1 MRGLNNMLPENAV
14 LIIIDIQAGFDDP
27 KWGARNNPE
36 AESNVRR
43 LLGTWRKSGLPVV
56 HTQHLSTE
64 EASPLRPGQPGCE
77 FKSEARPESGEPVF
91 GKKVNSAFIGTELE
105 SYLRNQGYDTLVI
118 AGLTTNHCV
127 STTARM
133 AGNLG
138 FKTYVVSDATATFE
152 RKDHEG
158 RHYSAEEVHAISL
171 ANLHEEFATILSTE
185 TVIESVRP

>member
-1 MRGLNNMLPENAV
+1 MLPDNAV
-14 LIIIDIQAGFDDP
+14 LVIIDIQAGFDDP

-36 AESNVRR
+36 AEDNVSR
-43 LLGTWRKSGLPVV
+43 LLGAWRKSGLPVV

-64 EASPLRPGQPGCE
+64 DASPLRPGQPGCE
-77 FKSEARPESGEPVF
+77 FKSGAQPESGEPVF

-105 SYLRNQGYDTLVI
+105 SYLRGQGVDTLVI

-152 RKDHEG
+152 RTDHEG

-171 ANLHEEFATILSTE
+171 ANLHEEFATIISTE
-185 TVIESVRP
+185 AVIGFVRP